1 MVRIMEVSMK
11 TDNSYTPLESAGTD
25 VDIED
30 DDLAPPL
37 SITEAAKM
45 TRKFIKELPDDM
57 VDADLGDG
65 L

>member
-1 MVRIMEVSMK
+1 MR
-11 TDNSYTPLESAGTD
+11 TDNSYALLESAETD
-25 VDIED
+25 IDIED

-45 TRKFIKELPDDM
+45 TRKFIDNLPDDM
-57 VDADLGDG
+57 VDIDLGNG